1 MPKRLDSQ
9 INQWVTYFANQIV
22 GFVTEELIRRG
33 ALEKPEQ
40 DRPLTNGVFY
50 VEGRYITS
58 I

>member
-22 GFVTEELIRRG
+22 GFVSEELIRRG
-33 ALEKPEQ
+33 VMEKPGE
-40 DRPLTNGVFY
+40 DCPLTNGVFY
-50 VEGRYITS
+50 VEGRYITN